1 MVPARGLPGVG
12 VGGRSRAYAATTRVD
27 SHTLRTT
34 AIAMVERVAGHEVA
48 RAFAGHAEPNV
59 TSRYAKASIEEV
71 ARAVS
76 YLWDEPHPLAAP
88 SQM

>member
-1 MVPARGLPGVG
+1 
-12 VGGRSRAYAATTRVD
+12 VD